1 MQLTVVR
8 ITINKSLTADDSQ
21 AFPSKGTTFGSEYL
35 VQTQASFPSPQL
47 AAYATAIAQAES
59 RLFYSGVR
67 FERANVKL
75 ATPGA
80 SSEELRGQFSQISL
94 KRLRGQL
101 EMDEDDALA
110 YPTVT
115 AVFARQT
122 TGGRCGRLLLP
133 HVLTAVEWNLYAQKQ
148 VRPLRFQRQSDSLHA
163 PSSLFSHE
171 LLEAIRGAGGTYI
184 MPSTAGD
191 EPGIR
196 RVTDFVFTGF
206 DVSTRKTKR
215 KKKTAI
221 GSARRRLDIDGIEAE
236 SGAATR
242 KSAKGKEVVP
252 GVVYL
257 VKSGTHF
264 KIGKSIVFEKRL
276 RYIKLQMPEPVEEV
290 HVIQAANPSEVESYW
305 HRRFAPLRL
314 NGEWFRLTDVE
325 VNEFKSVFKM

>member
-1 MQLTVVR
+1 LTVVR
-8 ITINKSLTADDSQ
+8 ITIKKSLTATDDQ
-21 AFPSKGTTFGSEYL
+21 AFPSKGTTFDSEYL
-35 VQTQASFPSPQL
+35 VQTHASFPSPQL

-67 FERANVKL
+67 FEGANVKL

-80 SSEELRGQFSQISL
+80 SGEELRGQFSQISL

-101 EMDEDDALA
+101 EMGEDDALA
-110 YPTVT
+110 YPMVT

-122 TGGRCGRLLLP
+122 TGGRSGRLLLP
-133 HVLTAVEWNLYAQKQ
+133 HVLTAVEWNLFAQKQ
-148 VRPLRFQRQSDSLHA
+148 VRPLRFQKQSDSFHA
-163 PSSLFSHE
+163 PTSLFSHE

-184 MPSTAGD
+184 MPSTTDD
-191 EPGIR
+191 EQSIR

-215 KKKTAI
+215 RKKTATVT
-221 GSARRRLDIDGIEAE
+221 ALRLGVDGRETP
-236 SGAATR
+236 SNATAR
-242 KSAKGKEVVP
+242 KSAKSKEVVP

-276 RYIKLQMPEPVEEV
+276 RYIKLQMPERVEEV

-305 HRRFAPLRL
+305 HRRFSPLRL
-314 NGEWFRLTDVE
+314 NGEWFRLTEVE